1 MGATGTGKSSFVRLI
16 TGDETIIVGHGL
28 HSSTAKIQEYRVE
41 HEDTSF
47 VLVDTPGFDDTDV
60 PDEIVLQ
67 SITEWLTSSHHDG
80 RRLNGILYLHCI
92 TDV

>member
-1 MGATGTGKSSFVRLI
+1 MGFTPVSNFPSYPILRSQTKFQRLI
-16 TGDETIIVGHGL
+16 A
-28 HSSTAKIQEYRVE
+28 TAKIQEYRVQ

-80 RRLNGILYLHCI
+80 WKLNGILYLHRI
-92 TDV
+92 TDVRM